1 MVTARRGFLKTV
13 AIAPLA
19 PGALVAL
26 RESSAAPPSP
36 PATAVAA
43 GAQATP
49 SPAETVAEAL
59 SEAVR
64 REHGAHLDAEGLAR
78 VKKEIANSLD
88 AASRLRQAARLANA
102 DEPVTLFRAVPPGA
116 PEGSSR

>member
-1 MVTARRGFLKTV
+1 VVTARRGFLKTV

-19 PGALVAL
+19 PGALVAV
-26 RESSAAPPSP
+26 RESTAAPPSP
-36 PATAVAA
+36 P
-43 GAQATP
+43 
-49 SPAETVAEAL
+49 ETVAEAL

-64 REHGAHLDAEGLAR
+64 REHGAHIDAEGLAR

-88 AASRLRQAARLANA
+88 AAARLRQAARLANA